1 MDSMGWLG
9 IVVEKKKTIQSHTVL
24 ESVYTMR
31 KTQTLIVDKQL
42 LFHSQRCMSHETI
55 LMSVFTNVYIFKI
68 QYMIVET

>member
-9 IVVEKKKTIQSHTVL
+9 IVVEKKKTIQSHKVL

-42 LFHSQRCMSHETI
+42 
-55 LMSVFTNVYIFKI
+55 
-68 QYMIVET
+68 